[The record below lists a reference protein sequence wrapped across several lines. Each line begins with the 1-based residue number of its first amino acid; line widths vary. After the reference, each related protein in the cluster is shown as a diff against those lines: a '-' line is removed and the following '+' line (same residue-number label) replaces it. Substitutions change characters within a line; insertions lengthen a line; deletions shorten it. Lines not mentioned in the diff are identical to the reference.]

1 MYHASATTALI
12 DALGFISIQWRRR
25 SKCGTI
31 RRCNR
36 NTCFVMK
43 SIIRRFEVFDCNVIN
58 TIATINITNKYGRY
72 FMQVFDEVLRGV
84 SYRVVISVV
93 VRVVRVDTK
102 FQSLLKC
109 CK

>member
-1 MYHASATTALI
+1 
-12 DALGFISIQWRRR
+12 
-25 SKCGTI
+25 
-31 RRCNR
+31 
-36 NTCFVMK
+36 MK